1 MDVDLVTEDMWEGE
15 NFTVDDSNEDI
26 LNFDGERCGICM
38 DAVIDRGVLDCC
50 QHWFCFACIDNWAT
64 ITSLCPLCQ
73 NEFQLI
79 TCVPVYDTVGGYKTD
94 EDTIHRDDD
103 DWFIEGKNNTLSFPS
118 YYIDENAVVC
128 LDEDGCKIRNGSV
141 VIEEDLDVDTS
152 IACDSC
158 DKWYHA
164 FCVGFD
170 PEGTCDNSW
179 LCPRCAVDD
188 VSQMPHEVLIS
199 KQSNQPGSGL
209 SSGYCQAKSSF
220 SERVSISLADDGET
234 AIVISLLD
242 GNHRSEESRESVLRC
257 DEDVKNTLST
267 SYSNFLNS
275 KETLSERNGVDLNLG
290 QQEMEVTLLEDG
302 SYSSSRSV
310 SSSKL
315 KRNTGDADKTA
326 PGHANDSKPDLGL
339 DYDIGSLEVTV
350 MTDLKVNDKT
360 EDPFPGDMELNKNL
374 EEYLLPA
381 DKLAS
386 NNMELLSVNSTTP
399 AEKETVIKVTG
410 AKRKLVDRRND
421 GNAREAGADGKFTPK
436 KIRPDSNNQLHY
448 MKDQTA
454 EAALVDISA
463 IVQGTDHRSENQH
476 GHKICSNATS
486 KERESAVRLRLK
498 KIMRR
503 TSDDK
508 DSSSLVQELR
518 KKIREAVRDKSS
530 KEPGKT
536 LFDPKLLEA
545 FRAALAGS
553 GTENTR
559 PTLDMKAKRSL
570 LQKGKVRESLTK
582 KIYGSG
588 GKRRRA
594 WTRECEVEFWKH
606 RCIKTTNPE
615 KIQTLNSV
623 LDQLRD
629 DSGYTDKTYGKEE
642 APKVSILSRLYLAD
656 TSVFPRKDNIQPFS
670 TLKDNATI
678 KQKREV
684 CPAENSSKASP
695 TDHSDK
701 ILSKNSS
708 LLVVSVPLDVKG
720 ADKSVKGLKAET
732 ASGEAHQKRCPKGS
746 STLASGGMKAS
757 SKKDTVNK
765 LDITKGDKRKWAL
778 EVLARKTASS
788 NKSAAQEKDEDSAI
802 LKGNYLLLA
811 QLPKEMQPVLA
822 PCRHNKI
829 SVPVRQAQLYRLAEH
844 FLKKVNPSSI
854 VRTAETELAVADA
867 VNIEK
872 EVADRSNSK
881 LVYVNLCSQELMR
894 RSDNLNSDRNKESNL
909 CSSSEVALP
918 DKAAHET
925 NCIFSDLVVEDALR
939 SAGLMSDSPPNSPT
953 GPVNDIKKESGS
965 EKSDD
970 EGPDNVFEADSHP
983 ELDIY
988 GDFEYNLEDD
998 DFIGAG
1004 GPKISELQPESKIKM
1019 VFSSLN
1025 LTKTNGILGIHVPEG
1040 IADIGA
1046 LKGSSD
1052 LLESQNKL
1060 SGGSSVANGGFED
1073 YHPVKSSLVDGNEE
1087 PSLADCEELYG
1098 PDKEPLIVKYPD
1110 SLSTTPVDQIV
1121 NRTLLVD
1128 SADAEKDSG
1137 LASENHVENSDV
1149 ANSNSSP
1156 MLEESSSCLRKRED
1170 VTKKEKKSYDD
1181 AKKQSNSGNSVM
1193 HKVEAYIKEHIR
1205 PLCKS
1210 GVITVEQY
1218 RWAVQKTTEKVMK
1231 YHAKEK
1237 NANFLIKEGEKV
1249 KKLAEQYVEA
1259 AQKAK

>member
-1 MDVDLVTEDMWEGE
+1 MQVLVYDLDSYF
-15 NFTVDDSNEDI
+15 NF
-26 LNFDGERCGICM
+26 R
-38 DAVIDRGVLDCC
+38 
-50 QHWFCFACIDNWAT
+50 FCFACIDNWAT

-94 EDTIHRDDD
+94 EDTIHGDD
-103 DWFIEGKNNTLSFPS
+103 DWLIEGKNNTLSFPS

-128 LDEDGCKIRNGSV
+128 LDEDGCKIRSGSV
-141 VIEEDLDVDTS
+141 AVEEDLDVDTS

-170 PEGTCDNSW
+170 PEGTCDSLW

-188 VSQMPHEVLIS
+188 VSEKPHKVLMT
-199 KQSNQPGSGL
+199 KESNQPGSGL

-220 SERVSISLADDGET
+220 SERVSISVADDGET
-234 AIVISLLD
+234 AIVISLLE
-242 GNHRSEESRESVLRC
+242 GNQRSDWSESRESVLGC
-257 DEDVKNTLST
+257 DEDMKNTLSM
-267 SYSNFLNS
+267 SNSNILNLNN
-275 KETLSERNGVDLNLG
+275 TLSDRNGVDLG
-290 QQEMEVTLLEDG
+290 QPEREVTLLGDG
-302 SYSSSRSV
+302 SYIPSHSL

-315 KRNTGDADKTA
+315 KMNIGDADKIA
-326 PGHANDSKPDLGL
+326 PGQSDNRIPDLGL
-339 DYDIGSLEVTV
+339 DYNIGLSGVTV
-350 MTDLKVNDKT
+350 MTDLKVSGEA
-360 EDPFPGDMELNKNL
+360 EDHVPGDVEPNKNS

-381 DKLAS
+381 DNMVS
-386 NNMELLSVNSTTP
+386 NKMEVLSINCATP
-399 AEKETVIKVTG
+399 DEKETVIKVTG
-410 AKRKLVDRRND
+410 AKRKLGDRRND
-421 GNAREAGADGKFTPK
+421 DNARESSADGKFTPK
-436 KIRPDSNNQLHY
+436 KIRLHRNNQLIS

-454 EAALVDISA
+454 EPAPVDISA
-463 IVQGTDHRSENQH
+463 IVHGTDHRSQNQH
-476 GHKICSNATS
+476 GRKICSNATS
-486 KERESAVRLRLK
+486 KERENAARLRLK

-503 TSDDK
+503 TGDDK
-508 DSSSLVQELR
+508 DSSDLVQELR
-518 KKIREAVRDKSS
+518 RKIREAVRDKSS
-530 KEPGKT
+530 KEPGNT

-545 FRAALAGS
+545 FRAALAGP
-553 GTENTR
+553 GTENTK
-559 PTLDMKAKRSL
+559 PNLDMKAKRSL

-588 GKRRRA
+588 GKRKRA

-606 RCIKTTNPE
+606 RCAKTTMPE

-629 DSGYTDKTYGKEE
+629 NSGYSDKTTGKEE
-642 APKVSILSRLYLAD
+642 VKVSLLSRLYLAD
-656 TSVFPRKDNIQPFS
+656 TSVFPRKNDIQPVS
-670 TLKDNATI
+670 ALKDITTLE
-678 KQKREV
+678 QKREV
-684 CPAENSSKASP
+684 CPTEKASQSLP
-695 TDHSDK
+695 IDHSDK
-701 ILSKNSS
+701 ILLNNSS
-708 LLVVSVPLDVKG
+708 LLVDSLPLDVKG
-720 ADKSVKGLKAET
+720 TDKSVKGLKSET
-732 ASGEAHQKRCPKGS
+732 ASSEVHQKRFPKGS
-746 STLASGGMKAS
+746 SIPASGGMKAS

-765 LDITKGDKRKWAL
+765 LDITEGDKRKWAL
-778 EVLARKTASS
+778 EVLARKTGSS
-788 NKSAAQEKDEDSAI
+788 NKNAGQEKEGDSAI
-802 LKGNYLLLA
+802 LKGNYSLLA

-829 SVPVRQAQLYRLAEH
+829 SIPVRQAQLYRLAEH

-881 LVYVNLCSQELMR
+881 LVYVNLCSQELAR
-894 RSDNLNSDRNKESNL
+894 RSDTTNSDRIKESNL
-909 CSSSEVALP
+909 CSTSKGLS
-918 DKAAHET
+918 DKAADET
-925 NCIFSDLVVEDALR
+925 NCILSDLAVEDALR
-939 SAGLMSDSPPNSPT
+939 NAGLMSDSPPSSPT
-953 GPVNDIKKESGS
+953 GPVDDIKKEAGS
-965 EKSDD
+965 EKSED
-970 EGPDNVFEADSHP
+970 EGPDDVFEVDSHP

-1004 GPKISELQPESKIKM
+1004 GPKISEPQPEPKIKM

-1025 LTKTNGILGIHVPEG
+1025 LGKTNGTPDIQVHEG
-1040 IADIGA
+1040 IADFGA

-1052 LLESQNKL
+1052 LLESQNKP
-1060 SGGSSVANGGFED
+1060 SGGSSDGVSDD
-1073 YHPVKSSLVDGNEE
+1073 YPVTSSLADGNEE

-1110 SLSTTPVDQIV
+1110 SLSATHVEQIV
-1121 NRTLLVD
+1121 KKTLPED
-1128 SADAEKDSG
+1128 GANAQKDCG
-1137 LASENHVENSDV
+1137 QAAENHVENSNVV

-1156 MLEESSSCLRKRED
+1156 MLEESSSCSRKRENA
-1170 VTKKEKKSYDD
+1170 TKKEKKSDND
-1181 AKKQSNSGNSVM
+1181 TKRQSKSSNPVM
-1193 HKVEAYIKEHIR
+1193 HKVEAYIKEHVR

-1231 YHAKEK
+1231 YHSKEK

-1259 AQKAK
+1259 SQKAK